1 MTTTHGFE
9 LEREQFIPELRTQAR
24 LYRHVKTGAR
34 LLSLSN
40 DDENKAFAITFRTPV
55 HDSTGV
61 PHILEH
67 SVLAG
72 SRKYPTKEPFT
83 ELLKGSL
90 KTFLNAM
97 TYPDKTVYP
106 VASQNVKDFYNLVDV
121 YLDAVFYP
129 LLKRT
134 TLQQEGWHFELEN
147 ADDPLIYKGVV
158 FNEMKGVYAAPEAVL
173 GEMIQRS
180 LYPDTTY
187 AYDSGGDPRH
197 IPDLT
202 YDHFKGYHDSLYHP
216 SNAYLYFYGDD
227 DPTERLRYLDSWL
240 SQFKRQEIG
249 SGVSLQQRFD
259 HPRHIVEHYATDE
272 DADTA
277 KKSYVTVNWLL
288 GEATDP
294 DATLALQTLAYLLT
308 GMQASPLRRALIDSG
323 LGEELAGTGF
333 SDELRQM
340 NFSTGL
346 KGVALDD
353 VDKVETLILDTL
365 AGLARDGLDPD
376 TVQAA
381 VNSLEFDLRENNT
394 GGFPRGL
401 GMLFWFLN
409 AWLHGGDPL
418 AHLAFEGPLAR
429 LKERLGTGRYFESL
443 IDQWL
448 VQNSHRTTVVL
459 HPDPALNEREAADER
474 ARLDTARARMKS
486 SDVNRIIAE
495 TKALKELQNTPDT
508 PEALATIPSLKLSDL
523 DKVNKLIPLDVQQR
537 QHVQTL
543 YHDLFTNGILYLDL
557 GFDLHSLPER
567 LLPYVPLFGRALLE
581 MGTETEDFVRLSQRI
596 NRDTGG
602 IWRATRSGL
611 ILNSQTAA
619 SYLFLRSK
627 AMLSQVP
634 HLLGI
639 LRDVLLTA
647 RFDNR
652 DRFLQM
658 VLEAKARM
666 EPAIIF
672 SGSSFVDSRLSAV
685 YNEADWADEQMGG
698 LASLFFVRRLAE
710 QVTNDWPSVLARLE
724 ELRTTLINRGAMI
737 ANVTVDEAAWATL
750 APQVDAFL
758 AELPHAARLPVTWSP
773 SQTQANEAFVI
784 PGQINYVGKG
794 ANLFAHGYQYHG
806 SWAVVARYLSTGW
819 LHEKVRVQGGAY
831 GGFCSLDRFSGVFN
845 YLSYRDPNLQ
855 ATLDAYD
862 RTADY
867 LRHADLSDDEL
878 TKTIIGAIGGIDTY
892 RLPDAK
898 GWFSMERYLF
908 GESNA
913 VRQRVRE
920 EVLGTTIQDFR
931 RFGDALQAVTDHGRV
946 VVLGSQSAI
955 EQAAAARPGWL
966 EVTRVG
972 L

>member
-1 MTTTHGFE
+1 MTTTHGFD

-121 YLDAVFYP
+121 YLDAVLYP

-134 TLQQEGWHFELEN
+134 TLQQEGWHYELE
-147 ADDPLIYKGVV
+147 APDDPLIYKGVV

-187 AYDSGGDPRH
+187 AYDSGGDPRT

-202 YDHFKGYHDSLYHP
+202 YEHFKGFHDSLYHP
-216 SNAYLYFYGDD
+216 SNAYIYFYGDD
-227 DPTERLRYLDSWL
+227 DPTERLRYLDGWL
-240 SQFKRQEIG
+240 SQFSRQNIG
-249 SGVSLQQRFD
+249 SEVSLQQRFD
-259 HPRHIVEHYATDE
+259 KPHRVVEAYATD

-288 GEATDP
+288 GEATQP
-294 DATLALQTLAYLLT
+294 DSVFALHVLAYILT

-323 LGEELAGTGF
+323 LGEELSGTGF
-333 SDELRQM
+333 NDELRQL
-340 NFSTGL
+340 NYSTGL
-346 KGVALDD
+346 KGVARDD
-353 VDKVETLILDTL
+353 VDQVEQLILDTL
-365 AGLARDGLDPD
+365 AQLAAKGLDPD

-381 VNSLEFDLRENNT
+381 VNSMEFSLRENNT

-401 GMLFWFLN
+401 GLLFWFLN
-409 AWLHGGDPL
+409 PWLHGADPL

-429 LKERLGTGRYFESL
+429 LKEHLAADDRFFERLIETSF
-443 IDQWL
+443 
-448 VQNSHRTTVVL
+448 VHNPHRTTVIL
-459 HPDPALNEREAADER
+459 HPDPALNEREEAEER
-474 ARLDTARARMKS
+474 ARLAAVRARMTPTE
-486 SDVNRIIAE
+486 VNRVIAE
-495 TKALKELQNTPDT
+495 TRTLKELQNTPDT

-523 DKVNKLIPLDVQQR
+523 DRTNKLIPLDVQHR
-537 QHVQTL
+537 QEVQTL

-557 GFDLHSLPER
+557 GFDLHTLPER

-581 MGTETEDFVRLSQRI
+581 MGTEREDFVRLSQRI

-602 IWRATRSGL
+602 IWRQTRSSL
-611 ILNSQTAA
+611 VLNSQAAA

-627 AMLSQVP
+627 AMLSQAP
-634 HLLGI
+634 QLLGI

-658 VLEAKARM
+658 VLEAKARL

-672 SGSSFVDSRLSAV
+672 NGSNFVDSRISAV
-685 YNEADWADEQMGG
+685 FNEADWADEQMGG
-698 LASLFFVRRLAE
+698 LASLFFLRGLAD
-710 QVTNDWPSVLARLE
+710 QVTNDWPGVLACLE
-724 ELRTTLINRGAMI
+724 EIRTTLVNRGAMI
-737 ANVTVDEAAWATL
+737 ANVTLDEAAWANV

-758 AELPHAARLPVTWSP
+758 AQLPRDGRPPVTWSP
-773 SQTQANEAFVI
+773 SQSQANEAFVI

-794 ANLFAHGYQYHG
+794 ANLYAHGYQYHG
-806 SWAVVARYLSTGW
+806 SWAVVARYLSTSW
-819 LHEKVRVQGGAY
+819 LHEKIRVQGGAY
-831 GGFCSLDRFSGVFN
+831 GGYCSLDRFTGVFS

-867 LRHADLSDDEL
+867 LRHLELSDDEL

-908 GESNA
+908 GESDA

-920 EVLGTTIQDFR
+920 QVLGTTVEDFR
-931 RFGDALQAVTDHGRV
+931 RFGEALQAVTDHGRV
-946 VVLGSQSAI
+946 VVLGGQSAI
-955 EQAAAARPGWL
+955 EQAAAAQPGWL

>member
-1 MTTTHGFE
+1 M
-9 LEREQFIPELRTQAR
+9 
-24 LYRHVKTGAR
+24 
-34 LLSLSN
+34 
-40 DDENKAFAITFRTPV
+40 
-55 HDSTGV
+55 
-61 PHILEH
+61 
-67 SVLAG
+67 
-72 SRKYPTKEPFT
+72 
-83 ELLKGSL
+83 
-90 KTFLNAM
+90 
-97 TYPDKTVYP
+97 
-106 VASQNVKDFYNLVDV
+106 
-121 YLDAVFYP
+121 
-129 LLKRT
+129 
-134 TLQQEGWHFELEN
+134 
-147 ADDPLIYKGVV
+147 
-158 FNEMKGVYAAPEAVL
+158 
-173 GEMIQRS
+173 
-180 LYPDTTY
+180 
-187 AYDSGGDPRH
+187 
-197 IPDLT
+197 LT
-202 YDHFKGYHDSLYHP
+202 
-216 SNAYLYFYGDD
+216 
-227 DPTERLRYLDSWL
+227 
-240 SQFKRQEIG
+240 
-249 SGVSLQQRFD
+249 
-259 HPRHIVEHYATDE
+259 
-272 DADTA
+272 
-277 KKSYVTVNWLL
+277 
-288 GEATDP
+288 
-294 DATLALQTLAYLLT
+294 
-308 GMQASPLRRALIDSG
+308 
-323 LGEELAGTGF
+323 
-333 SDELRQM
+333 
-340 NFSTGL
+340 
-346 KGVALDD
+346 
-353 VDKVETLILDTL
+353 
-365 AGLARDGLDPD
+365 
-376 TVQAA
+376 
-381 VNSLEFDLRENNT
+381 
-394 GGFPRGL
+394 
-401 GMLFWFLN
+401 
-409 AWLHGGDPL
+409 
-418 AHLAFEGPLAR
+418 
-429 LKERLGTGRYFESL
+429 
-443 IDQWL
+443 
-448 VQNSHRTTVVL
+448 
-459 HPDPALNEREAADER
+459 EREAAEER
-474 ARLDTARARMKS
+474 ARLDAVRARLNPNE
-486 SDVNRIIAE
+486 VNRIIAE
-495 TKALKELQNTPDT
+495 TKTLKELQNTPDT

-523 DKVNKLIPLDVQQR
+523 DKVNKLIPLDVQPR
-537 QHVQTL
+537 QGVQSL

-557 GFDLHSLPER
+557 GFDLHTLPER

-602 IWRATRSGL
+602 VWRATRSGL

-634 HLLGI
+634 QLLSI

-672 SGSSFVDSRLSAV
+672 SGSNFVDSRLSAV

-698 LASLFFVRRLAE
+698 LASLFFVRRLAD
-710 QVTNDWPSVLARLE
+710 QVTSDWPNVLACLE

-737 ANVTVDEAAWATL
+737 ANVTVDEAAWTKV

-758 AELPHAARLPVTWSP
+758 AEFPHAARLPVTWSP
-773 SQTQANEAFVI
+773 SQPQANEAFVI

-867 LRHADLSDDEL
+867 LRHVNLSDDEL

-908 GESNA
+908 GESDA

-920 EVLGTTIQDFR
+920 EVLGTTVEDFR

-955 EQAAAARPGWL
+955 EQAATARPGWL
-966 EVTRVG
+966 EITRVG